1 MFHVESRHIML
12 IYCNL
17 SLSFLLNHN
26 KHTPSNHL
34 SEPNSFSLYYL
45 IHITLPKLALF
56 IENFLLKSAFPHIFS
71 YYFLL
76 LPYNINIIL

>member
-56 IENFLLKSAFPHIFS
+56 IENFFIEISFS
-71 YYFLL
+71 SYFF
-76 LPYNINIIL
+76 ILFSTSSL